1 MTAINY
7 ANGESRLMTY
17 NPKTQKVTSVT
28 DQEGKITE
36 YEYLVFYNDDGSKNS
51 DHYGTKISNYDN
63 TGNRYT
69 NTYEYIVGT
78 RVNGQRFNQMVKK
91 EVNGV
96 KTETHYD
103 ELCGNPLS
111 IEREDLK
118 TTFKYNN
125 RCLLIEKHSATGES
139 FYLEYHPDFEKI
151 TKVTRNGI
159 TSVFDYNENGLL
171 TYAEDNSNKW
181 MKLKY
186 GNEGNIINM
195 TMKKSELSFK
205 YNEINKPSVIL
216 IKGKGTVYYTYDDK
230 GDFLNVETD
239 GEDSLP
245 MEVNKAYQ
253 TLMEL
258 VKPAGVNLKM
268 E

>member
-1 MTAINY
+1 M
-7 ANGESRLMTY
+7 
-17 NPKTQKVTSVT
+17 
-28 DQEGKITE
+28 
-36 YEYLVFYNDDGSKNS
+36 
-51 DHYGTKISNYDN
+51 
-63 TGNRYT
+63 
-69 NTYEYIVGT
+69 
-78 RVNGQRFNQMVKK
+78 
-91 EVNGV
+91 
-96 KTETHYD
+96 
-103 ELCGNPLS
+103 
-111 IEREDLK
+111 
-118 TTFKYNN
+118 
-125 RCLLIEKHSATGES
+125 
-139 FYLEYHPDFEKI
+139 EYHPDFEKI

-239 GEDSLP
+239 GDDSLP